1 MTKDI
6 HPSAARL
13 FDFAE
18 TRGLKTKAA
27 IARALNQSDQTISN
41 WEKRGVSKAGAMQA
55 EQVIGCSA
63 NWILTGTGLSI
74 AAAAGLNFLNPEGI
88 AGLNK
93 DLLYESPEPA
103 PSPARSFSYPEI
115 SEVQAGS
122 PIEAI
127 DLLQPGEGDR
137 HNSDAWAG
145 PHGFWL
151 RVRGESMNRSSGVS
165 FPEGMLILVHPLVE
179 PVSGQ
184 FVVAKVDSDVTF
196 KQYVVDAGVRLL
208 KPLNPAYPVQVMDNR
223 WQLVGTVVDAKWPR
237 SAF

>member
-1 MTKDI
+1 MKAKTTRDI
-6 HPSAARL
+6 VAENLAAWMRSDTNLSSQPKLAAKSKVGQTTIGRILRKEVSASSENLR
-13 FDFAE
+13 
-18 TRGLKTKAA
+18 A
-27 IARALNQSDQTISN
+27 IAEAFGRTLADLTSEIPTDAN
-41 WEKRGVSKAGAMQA
+41 VSQ
-55 EQVIGCSA
+55 
-63 NWILTGTGLSI
+63 
-74 AAAAGLNFLNPEGI
+74 
-88 AGLNK
+88 
-93 DLLYESPEPA
+93 A

-208 KPLNPAYPVQVMDNR
+208 KPLNPAYPVQVMDSR